1 MPVPVLPE
9 FRLDGRVAVVT
20 GASRS
25 MGRAIATT
33 LAEAGADVAL
43 AARTVDDL
51 ERVAGEVEALGR
63 RALVVP
69 CDVDDADAVQRL
81 VDETVASLGRL
92 DVMVA
97 NAGRFQ
103 VVPAAELTLDAFD
116 SLLATNLRGT
126 AAACLAAGRAMIAR
140 GGGGS
145 IVTITSI
152 QAHIG
157 IPSTASYVAS
167 KHGVLGLTR
176 TLAIEWAPHG
186 IRVNAIAPA
195 FIARDEEPLQ
205 DDPAFVDY
213 VHGRTPLRR
222 WGTGREVALAA
233 VYLASDA
240 SSYVTG
246 ATLAVDGG
254 WLAG

>member
-1 MPVPVLPE
+1 VPLLPE

-25 MGRAIATT
+25 MGRAIAKT
-33 LAEAGADVAL
+33 LAEAGADVVL
-43 AARTVDDL
+43 GARSRGDL
-51 ERVAGEVEALGR
+51 EGVAAEIERAGSRAVAVE
-63 RALVVP
+63 
-69 CDVDDADAVQRL
+69 CDVDDAAAVDRL
-81 VDETVASLGRL
+81 VTQAVDTFGRL
-92 DVMVA
+92 DILVA

-103 VVPAAELTLDAFD
+103 NVDAADLELSDFDA
-116 SLLATNLRGT
+116 LLTTNLRRVV
-126 AAACLAAGRAMIAR
+126 ASCLAAGRVMIAR
-140 GGGGS
+140 GEGGS
-145 IVTITSI
+145 IVTVTSI

-157 IPSTASYVAS
+157 IPRTASYVVS
-167 KHGVLGLTR
+167 KHGVLGLTK
-176 TLAIEWAPHG
+176 TLALEWAKHG

-205 DDPAFVDY
+205 DDPAFVAY
-213 VHGRTPLRR
+213 VQSRTPLGR
-222 WGTGREVALAA
+222 WGTGREVGLAA

-246 ATLAVDGG
+246 TTLAVDGG

>member
-1 MPVPVLPE
+1 VPVLSE
-9 FRLDGRVAVVT
+9 FRLDGRAVIVT

-25 MGRAIATT
+25 MGRAIAKT

-43 AARTVDDL
+43 GARSVDDL
-51 ERVAGEVEALGR
+51 HGVASEIESLGR
-63 RALVVP
+63 RALAVP
-69 CDVDDADAVQRL
+69 CDVDDAAAVQRL
-81 VDETVASLGRL
+81 VDETVATFGRL
-92 DVMVA
+92 DVLVA

-103 VVPAAELTLDAFD
+103 VIDAAELELSDFD
-116 SLLATNLRGT
+116 ELLTTNLRGV

-140 GGGGS
+140 GEGGS

-157 IPSTASYVAS
+157 IQRTASYVAA
-167 KHGVLGLTR
+167 KHGVLGLTK
-176 TLAIEWAPHG
+176 TLALEWAAHD

-195 FIARDEEPLQ
+195 FIARDVEPLQ
-205 DDPAFVDY
+205 DDPAFVAY
-213 VHGRTPLRR
+213 VKNRTPLGR
-222 WGTGREVALAA
+222 WGTGREIGLAA
-233 VYLASDA
+233 VFLASDA

-246 ATLAVDGG
+246 TTLAVDGG